1 MLKAD
6 VPSSNMVN
14 LAVAAEFSTRN
25 AVVADV
31 APEPRTC
38 NRELGVN
45 EPPIPQPLSC
55 EKLPIVA
62 LFV

>member
-1 MLKAD
+1 
-6 VPSSNMVN
+6 MVS
-14 LAVAAEFSTRN
+14 LAVAAEFSTLN
-25 AVVADV
+25 AVVAEV
-31 APEPRTC
+31 APLPRTC

-55 EKLPIVA
+55 EKLPIVV